1 MHFMKRN
8 HFALTIVLC
17 LLLPFIHNAGHPAKW
32 LAGTWEYKTAR
43 GSIFETWEP
52 ANDSLL
58 LGRSYRVR
66 EKDTLPME
74 TIRLIKEGDSLFY
87 IPTVP
92 GQNGGQPVRFAATVV
107 KDNELLF
114 SNPAHDFP
122 QWISYKL
129 IRPDSLVASIG
140 GTLQGEERKQVFP
153 MKKVR

>member
-1 MHFMKRN
+1 MKRN
-8 HFALTIVLC
+8 HFGLTIVLC

-122 QWISYKL
+122 QRISYKL